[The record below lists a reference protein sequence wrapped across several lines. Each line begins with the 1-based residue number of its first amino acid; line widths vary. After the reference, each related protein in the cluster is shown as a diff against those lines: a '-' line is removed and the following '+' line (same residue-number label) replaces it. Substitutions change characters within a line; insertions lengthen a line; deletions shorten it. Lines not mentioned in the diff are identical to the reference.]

1 MSPERARRGAI
12 LQSAVR
18 ANEVMVMVPL
28 WGQMSSS
35 KDEISLLLRV
45 FPMML
50 SFEKMPSLWSFSGM
64 AALALMLC

>member
-50 SFEKMPSLWSFSGM
+50 SFEKMLSLWSFSGM